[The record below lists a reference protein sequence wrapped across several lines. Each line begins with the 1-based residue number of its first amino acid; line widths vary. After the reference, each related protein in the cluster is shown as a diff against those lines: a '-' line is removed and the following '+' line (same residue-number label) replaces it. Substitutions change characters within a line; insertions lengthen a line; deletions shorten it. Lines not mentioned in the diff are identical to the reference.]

1 MSRADKIRIDD
12 NDKLR
17 EKVTEA
23 LTVFNEYVKLQK
35 PDVTGSQDAPPPE
48 VPVTE
53 GQPEETKT

>member
-1 MSRADKIRIDD
+1 MSRADHVRIDD
-12 NDKLR
+12 NEKLR

-35 PDVTGSQDAPPPE
+35 PDVTGAQDAPAPE
-48 VPVTE
+48 APATD